1 MNFGETLAYW
11 YLRLNGFFPLSNFVL
26 HRDEETI
33 EHSADAD
40 LLAVRFPFVYEAVGG
55 QPDDWD
61 NDRFM
66 GWGLPLDGAIVGFIV
81 EVKTGKNNQEY
92 RENIRRSFSRDRL
105 SYGVHRLGF
114 WQRIEVNAIVDKL
127 LLSPIYSDPELGVSI
142 GKLLIAVRFP
152 EDRQIPPCLKLRLE
166 EAEEFIVA
174 RVDKYITQKQA
185 DRLRFPSDL
194 MQYLIW
200 NRRNPN
206 T

>member
-66 GWGLPLDGAIVGFIV
+66 RWGLLWT
-81 EVKTGKNNQEY
+81 E
-92 RENIRRSFSRDRL
+92 RL
-105 SYGVHRLGF
+105 WG
-114 WQRIEVNAIVDKL
+114 L
-127 LLSPIYSDPELGVSI
+127 LLKLKQGRITKSTGRISDGPSAG
-142 GKLLIAVRFP
+142 IAFRM
-152 EDRQIPPCLKLRLE
+152 
-166 EAEEFIVA
+166 EFIV
-174 RVDKYITQKQA
+174 
-185 DRLRFPSDL
+185 
-194 MQYLIW
+194 
-200 NRRNPN
+200 
-206 T
+206 